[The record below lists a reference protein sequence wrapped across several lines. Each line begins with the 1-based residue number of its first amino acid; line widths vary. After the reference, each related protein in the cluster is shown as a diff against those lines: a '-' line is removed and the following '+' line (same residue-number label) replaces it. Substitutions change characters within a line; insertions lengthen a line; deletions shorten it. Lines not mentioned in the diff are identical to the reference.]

1 MLIILSCQPICT
13 IILHYHKE
21 EIRRKLYIT
30 ELLLFDKSFGV
41 EEAKIDSYPSNS
53 FTFLHPTPFKLDPMI
68 EDMVFEN
75 GENCNIKSEDLKEEC
90 VKEEILDDSSDN
102 NENREKSNSP
112 RKLSRPE
119 LETLGFQLIRKVKS
133 EPCLYDSNNPYYG
146 NKPACTAYRL
156 EIWKRFAVEL
166 NFPGGGPGLQIQ
178 WKRLRDRYVK
188 LRKKRKL
195 KKNCYPQENNT
206 IGSISSAKLFE
217 EMKWIDP
224 YLVDSDSNPTRQVT
238 AKRRNQ
244 PSKSLREIRTV
255 DKNGNPVFVKNGQAS
270 RITAKTL
277 KDLTAHHFASNV
289 VNDNLSLM
297 DSISSKL
304 TSIKHEESEPSS
316 SFLLETDKNSVLVTD
331 TDNYD
336 LFSTKPS
343 ALLTPNLHNSTKKRK
358 VDTYL
363 EETDHS
369 DSIPQPDFSLNDSH
383 FQNQSSSR
391 PEPGDIDTTSHISQ
405 SYLSSNPNDISNFD
419 LDTINIDTRKSR
431 PTTAFVLPGTFLDG
445 EVISQEDAMFT
456 GEIVGYLGSA
466 SDIEKAR
473 FKLNVQ
479 KILYNVRI
487 SKLSTYTNGEVVDIR
502 NHASSSP
509 HAFRPPPRRRT

>member
-1 MLIILSCQPICT
+1 MQFFL
-13 IILHYHKE
+13 
-21 EIRRKLYIT
+21 
-30 ELLLFDKSFGV
+30 
-41 EEAKIDSYPSNS
+41 DS
-53 FTFLHPTPFKLDPMI
+53 LR

-75 GENCNIKSEDLKEEC
+75 GENCDIKDENIKDDCIKEE
-90 VKEEILDDSSDN
+90 LDDSSDN
-102 NENREKSNSP
+102 NESSEKSNSP

-119 LETLGFQLIRKVKS
+119 LENLGFQLIRKVKN

-166 NFPGGGPGLQIQ
+166 SFPGGGPGLQIQ

-224 YLVDSDSNPTRQVT
+224 YLVDSDTNSTRHSPI
-238 AKRRNQ
+238 KKRNQ

-277 KDLTAHHFASNV
+277 KDLTAHHFANNGIADNTSHLDPLPLKITSRKRDEAETSSAYIGGDEKNTITTE
-289 VNDNLSLM
+289 NDNFDIFSSVKTSSLLSPSH
-297 DSISSKL
+297 D
-304 TSIKHEESEPSS
+304 TS
-316 SFLLETDKNSVLVTD
+316 
-331 TDNYD
+331 
-336 LFSTKPS
+336 
-343 ALLTPNLHNSTKKRK
+343 KKRK
-358 VDTYL
+358 VESYL
-363 EETDHS
+363 DEPEHS
-369 DSIPQPDFSLNDSH
+369 DNISQSEFSLNDSH
-383 FQNQSSSR
+383 FRSQSSS
-391 PEPGDIDTTSHISQ
+391 GAQSNDIDNSSHLSQ
-405 SYLSSNPNDISNFD
+405 PYLPPNPNDISNFD
-419 LDTINIDTRKSR
+419 IDTINIDRKPR

-466 SDIEKAR
+466 SDIEKAQ

-487 SKLSTYTNGEVVDIR
+487 SKLSYSNGEVDI
-502 NHASSSP
+502 HSHTSSP
-509 HAFRPPPRRRT
+509 HAFRPPPRRRI